1 MATLQNFLHAVGR
14 NFAKTRSVSGEE
26 TLKFR
31 VRPKGAPIFGC
42 PIDEKR
48 DISFLLYTR

>member
-1 MATLQNFLHAVGR
+1 MGR
-14 NFAKTRSVSGEE
+14 NFVKTRSVSGEE

-31 VRPKGAPIFGC
+31 IRPKGDQIFGC
-42 PIDEKR
+42 PIDEKQ